1 MWRAAPC
8 AATLKDERRRKADEL
23 IAMIRATGAAM
34 HPPALIYRWK
44 EAEGD
49 ESVEIGLI
57 PRPAEGLTVPVS
69 YRDLDQL

>member
-1 MWRAAPC
+1 MQ
-8 AATLKDERRRKADEL
+8 
-23 IAMIRATGAAM
+23 
-34 HPPALIYRWK
+34 PPALIYRWK

-57 PRPAEGLTVPVS
+57 PRPAEGLRVPVS